1 MTAGDAASSRYAAV
15 IALVAVALLGLF
27 AVWQRLP
34 LGWIAVVIGIVG
46 AVRLLRQQRRASAA
60 GGRDGHR
67 W

>member
-1 MTAGDAASSRYAAV
+1 MTAADAANSRYAAV

-34 LGWIAVVIGIVG
+34 LGWIAVVIGVVG
-46 AVRLLRQQRRASAA
+46 AVRLLWQQRGASAA
-60 GGRDGHR
+60 GTRDGHR

>member
-15 IALVAVALLGLF
+15 IG
-27 AVWQRLP
+27 
-34 LGWIAVVIGIVG
+34 IAG

-60 GGRDGHR
+60 GARDGHR

>member
-15 IALVAVALLGLF
+15 IALVAVLLGLF